1 MKISFEKKL
10 YIPFVDDCDSPKNSL
25 FDCSI
30 GTEKLSFSS
39 ACGCCIFVKVSWTG
53 QLKRESF

>member
-39 ACGCCIFVKVSWTG
+39 ACGCCIFVKVS
-53 QLKRESF
+53 